1 MYRYSVSFKDDA
13 CIRPEWGAA
22 AAASKIKRIEFSCS
36 QSTPVQTLTRA
47 VAALEKL
54 QKDGAVE
61 VSSIHIPFGA
71 ERWNI
76 AHLDETQRQ
85 ANVRDI
91 QDFMKRV
98 DVLGSKLFTIHG
110 SGEPIPEED
119 RPRSIAQMRK
129 SLAELTPAFEERGA
143 FLNVE
148 ILPRTC
154 IGRTAEDLLSA
165 LEGLPE
171 TIGVNFDVNHLCG
184 HPEAVPDGIRLLS
197 KRIRALHLSDYDG
210 VDECHWYPGAGV
222 LDWTGILNAVKSIDH
237 DVLLIFEVTHISAAA
252 WQHRQVAPEL
262 LFRAAENSAFFIENA
277 AELTRRQ
284 KEFQF

>member
-1 MYRYSVSFKDDA
+1 MYRYSVSFNDA
-13 CIRPEWGAA
+13 MCARPEWGAA

-36 QSTPVQTLTRA
+36 QSTPVLVLNRA

-61 VSSIHIPFGA
+61 VSSIHIPFGG

-76 AHLDETQRQ
+76 AHPDEVQRQ

-91 QDFMKRV
+91 RDFLKRI

-110 SGEPIPEED
+110 SGEPIAEED
-119 RPRSIAQMRK
+119 RPRAIAQMRK
-129 SLAELTPAFEERGA
+129 SLSELVPAFAERGA

-154 IGRTAEDLLSA
+154 IGRTAEDLQGA

-237 DVLLIFEVTHISAAA
+237 DVLLIFEVNHLSAPA
-252 WQHRQVAPEL
+252 WQNRQAAPEI

-277 AELTRRQ
+277 AELTRRR